1 MQLYLNVGGWKVAE
15 LYSNDPVNLTYR
27 FSDVSELNKAA
38 STYSQTFRLP
48 LTTQNAAIFGEVTL
62 GQVPDFRY
70 KAKIPARIVRS
81 GFTLVEGYAQVKGF
95 FQQKGK
101 YTDVELTFF
110 GEGADLSRAV
120 GDGLL
125 TDLDLSAYDT
135 ALTQGNIEDGCSNT
149 GLFSGVLRF
158 GLVDRGYNWSEDNNP
173 LRNDTPITLDR
184 LTPYVRVRTILDAIF
199 TAAGCTYESTWLN
212 GQQGLYLMALAGR
225 ELYTTAIYQRNALYV
240 GLQANSGV
248 SAATWTNLVLS
259 ETTPFYDDVSAWS
272 GDTFT
277 PPVTGYYTFEFY
289 YRFSI
294 AQTYQFRT
302 VGTVTGTST
311 AIAGNAIPP
320 NNVVQYRQT
329 ILLVGGESVNFQ
341 VYGASAFSLVY
352 SSNERQNTRIRLVEY
367 WQSEGA
373 TLNLSRNLPKL
384 KQIEFLS
391 GLQKAFN
398 LVFIPDRNRPK
409 HYYVE
414 PLPDYL
420 TAGAVK
426 DWTGKLDLNK
436 DVRVTPTTDLQ
447 KRKYVWS
454 LGDSED
460 LINAAVKQ
468 DEGETYGTFTIEDTG
483 NDFAQGEQKITVP
496 FAPYVTEEINGHPVL
511 KLLKAATT
519 SNTAIDEP
527 KPFLC
532 YYNGFEA
539 GNIYFKSVA
548 YGNFDVSAPLF
559 SAYSQYRGLIK
570 GFSLFFGYPAPFHDM
585 DALPLRSLY
594 YWYYAAWF
602 NGLYSEDARILT
614 AHFQLTAEDV
624 AAFEFA
630 DKVYLFNAYWRVLE
644 VTNYDATQD
653 GTTQVKLL
661 KVLGTV
667 NDCEDVPDTAVH
679 GIISGVVSSLSKK
692 CCERYGYTFDPNTL
706 RCLLPPQNVL

>member
-1 MQLYLNVGGWKVAE
+1 MQLYLNVDGWKVAE

-27 FSDVSELNKAA
+27 FTDVTEVNRAA

-48 LTTQNAAIFGEVTL
+48 LTKANAAIFGEVTL

-101 YTDVELTFF
+101 YTDIELTFF

-120 GDGLL
+120 GDSLL

-135 ALTQGNIEDGCSNT
+135 ALTQGNVEDGCSST
-149 GLFSGVLRF
+149 GLYGGALRF
-158 GLVDRGYNWSEDNNP
+158 GLVDRGYNWSEDDNP
-173 LRNDTPITLDR
+173 LRSDTAITLDR
-184 LTPYVRVRTILDAIF
+184 LTPYVRVRTVLDAIF
-199 TAAGCTYESTWLN
+199 LAAGCTYESTWLN
-212 GQQGLYLMALAGR
+212 SQQALYLMALAGR
-225 ELYTTAIYQRNALYV
+225 ELYTTAIYQRNAVYV
-240 GLQANSGV
+240 GLQANASV

-259 ETTPFYDDVSAWS
+259 ETTPFYDDITAWA

-289 YRFSI
+289 YRVNVD
-294 AQTYQFRT
+294 QTYQFRY
-302 VGTVTGTST
+302 VGTTSGTST
-311 AIAGNAIPP
+311 AIAGGPVTGRIN
-320 NNVVQYRQT
+320 YRLT
-329 ILLVGGESVNFQ
+329 ILLVAGESVNFQ
-341 VYGASAFSLVY
+341 VYGPSAFNLLY
-352 SSNERQNTRIRLVEY
+352 TSNERTNTRIRLVEY

-384 KQIEFLS
+384 KQIEFLA

-398 LVFIPDRNRPK
+398 LVFIPDRNKPK
-409 HYYVE
+409 HYYIE
-414 PLPDYL
+414 SLPGYL
-420 TAGAVK
+420 SSGAVK

-436 DVRVTPTTDLQ
+436 DIQVTPTTDLQ
-447 KRKYVWS
+447 KRKYIWS
-454 LGDSED
+454 LADSED
-460 LINAAVKQ
+460 LVNAAAKQ
-468 DEGETYGTFTIEDTG
+468 NEGEVYGTFTIEDTG
-483 NDFAQGEQKITVP
+483 NDFAQGEQKITAP
-496 FAPYVTEEINGHPVL
+496 FAPYVTTEVGGHPVL
-511 KLLKAATT
+511 KLLKAATS

-532 YYNGFEA
+532 YYGGFEA
-539 GNIYFKSVA
+539 ENIYFRSVA
-548 YGNFDVSAPLF
+548 YGSFDVSAPIF
-559 SAYSQYRGLIK
+559 SAYSNYRGLIK
-570 GFSLFFGYPAPFHDM
+570 GYSLYFGYPAPFHDM
-585 DALPLRSLY
+585 EALALRSLY
-594 YWYYAAWF
+594 YWFYADWF
-602 NGLYSEDARILT
+602 NGLYSEDARLLT

-644 VTNYDATQD
+644 VVNYDATQD
-653 GTTQVKLL
+653 GTTQVKML

-667 NDCEDVPDTAVH
+667 GDCEDVPDTIVNGIVSGAVT
-679 GIISGVVSSLSKK
+679 SLSKK
-692 CCERYGYTFDPNTL
+692 CCERYGYTFDPDTL